1 MKKIFTLLMIILCL
15 GLLTVPAMADNTVT
29 VHVKAPDDWYDVG
42 CWPWNNITM
51 ENAYEFWPGEQM
63 ERQSDGWYTL
73 EIPNWCDSVV
83 INDWLYY
90 GYQTYDLP
98 IEPGYDVWIVI
109 DDDSLAYYSATVYYS
124 DPGESTPDSDTFTV
138 YVDPFDDWE
147 DVYLY
152 AVDSDGDKLADWPG
166 FSMTDN
172 DWDGWYEIELPKG
185 SMDFCISNGAIQ
197 SYYFTLYADRDIWL
211 RADDLIDGN
220 VMVSSYTSYPGA
232 ASTATTPVTSV
243 NLDDLDSL
251 AIVGSGLPGISEWD
265 PADPNGDMDCLEYG
279 VYYKELAFTAG
290 SSVKF
295 KFAGN
300 DMWDDNYNFGSGDIL
315 LSETVEML
323 NGSGSIDMSI
333 TVYRDCILTFLVDL
347 TPLTW
352 GGNATLTVNQIITE
366 DPIVPP
372 DPPVLEETITVYA
385 DPFDD
390 WSNIALYAWKDDLSE
405 LYVWPGIPM
414 TDEDGDGWYELEIPA
429 GYTNFIVSN
438 SSNKQTVDLEI
449 DGSRDFW
456 ITLDGMNDDGKAEAV
471 IDFIYPGDALT
482 NNEPM
487 PELDSLAMVGEGVD
501 GIDWETLSYN
511 NMTKNGS
518 IYTRELYAP
527 AGSELTFMFL
537 GNTSWFSD
545 YQFSCNGRVTA
556 GEYLNLSTD
565 HFDYMYLSVDV
576 DCLLTFF
583 VDLTDMNNPTLFIQQ
598 TPVIIEDPEPITVY
612 ADPFDNWT
620 GITLYAWMDDM
631 SSLAEWPGVPM
642 TDEDGDGWYEL
653 EIPGGYSNIIIAAD
667 SGSKQTVDLMISGE
681 EDCWIILDGM
691 EGSYATAMILRSSP
705 GAASTEY
712 EPGFEPEI
720 TVPTEPSAP
729 SEPSDKPE
737 DPTTDSSGETEE
749 TKITYPKM
757 TRPDKDED
765 EEEDE
770 KKDSPLTMILVIGIS
785 AVALLGTIGGVLLI
799 IFGKKKPK
807 QQ

>member
-42 CWPWNNITM
+42 CWPWNNITL

-83 INDWLYY
+83 INDWMNY
-90 GYQTYDLP
+90 GYQTYDLS
-98 IEPGYDVWIVI
+98 IDPGYDVWIVI
-109 DDDSLAYYSATVYYS
+109 DEEPQAYYPATVYYS

-152 AVDSDGDKLADWPG
+152 VVDSDGDKLADWPG

-220 VMVSSYTSYPGA
+220 VTVSSYTSYPGA

-251 AIVGSGLPGISEWD
+251 AIVGSGLTGISEWD

-290 SSVKF
+290 SSVEF

-300 DMWDDNYNFGSGDIL
+300 DMWDDNFNFGSGDIL

-347 TPLTW
+347 KPLTW
-352 GGNATLTVNQIITE
+352 GGNATLTVNQIIT
-366 DPIVPP
+366 
-372 DPPVLEETITVYA
+372 DPPEIETDTITISV

-390 WSNIALYAWKDDLSE
+390 WSQVL
-405 LYVWPGIPM
+405 LYVWNDSGEYAGWPGIAM
-414 TDEDGDGWYELEIPA
+414 TDLDGDGWYEASIPV
-429 GYTNFIVSN
+429 GYTKAIVSN
-438 SSNKQTVDLEI
+438 GTGYQCLDLTIDGEI
-449 DGSRDFW
+449 DMWITFSADESDMIE
-456 ITLDGMNDDGKAEAV
+456 ITLDP
-471 IDFIYPGDALT
+471 FYPGSALNQT
-482 NNEPM
+482 TPVPGPDPLEK
-487 PELDSLAMVGEGVD
+487 LSMVGEGLPTMNWYPDDPANEMAKD
-501 GIDWETLSYN
+501 GNVFVRELSVPAG
-511 NMTKNGS
+511 TTIRFKFAGNGS
-518 IYTRELYAP
+518 WDSGYNFGSGVITVGTPVEMTNGNASLDMTYTA
-527 AGSELTFMFL
+527 T
-537 GNTSWFSD
+537 NTCTLKF
-545 YQFSCNGRVTA
+545 T
-556 GEYLNLSTD
+556 
-565 HFDYMYLSVDV
+565 
-576 DCLLTFF
+576 
-583 VDLTDMNNPTLFIQQ
+583 VDLTDMNNPTLLIEQ
-598 TPVIIEDPEPITVY
+598 TLVETPTKEPITVY

-653 EIPGGYSNIIIAAD
+653 EIPGGYSNIIIAAE
-667 SGSKQTVDLMISGE
+667 SGAKQTVDLMISGE
-681 EDCWIILDGM
+681 EDCWIVLDGM
-691 EGSYATAMILRSSP
+691 EGSYATAMIHRSSP
-705 GAASTEY
+705 GAASTEN

-720 TVPTEPSAP
+720 TVPTEPSAPSEP

-749 TKITYPKM
+749 TEKTYPKM